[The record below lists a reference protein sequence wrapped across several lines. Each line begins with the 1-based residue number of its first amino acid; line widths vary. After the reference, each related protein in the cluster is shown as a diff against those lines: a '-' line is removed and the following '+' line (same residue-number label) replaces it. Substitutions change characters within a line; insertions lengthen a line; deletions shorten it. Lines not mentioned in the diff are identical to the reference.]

1 MTKRIYRGILLSS
14 VITMLACLIFTI
26 GIQYQM
32 YDESTKDSLKDKAY
46 IISLNSESGDLSK
59 YADAKERITLIT
71 SSGKVLFDNKAI
83 ADKMENHLSR
93 KEVKGALDS
102 GEGYAVRRSETLG
115 SKSCYYALK
124 LKNGNILRIS
134 DDSLTVWTVLIN
146 LLPAICA
153 IAIMTLVLSSVL
165 AAVISKKILK
175 PLNSI
180 DLENPDAQNVYDEL
194 IPFINKINMQN
205 RKIDRQIA
213 RLTRSRREF
222 DIITENMSEGLVLTD
237 IKGNILTHNKG
248 IEKFFGVGEDI
259 NGKNILTLNRSEV
272 FREIFSDI
280 TEKRRGEDILS
291 LNGRYYDM
299 TANPVYDEDGTPC
312 GAVILAVDITEKEKR
327 EKLRREFT
335 ANVSH
340 ELKTPLTSIS
350 GISDMLMNGIVAPED
365 IKGFA
370 GDINKES
377 ARLITLVNDI
387 IKLSELD
394 EGAYSTETDEKVN
407 LLKTAA
413 EVKERLEAIAA
424 KKNVK
429 IAVTGE
435 DAEITGGESL
445 VFEMLYNLC
454 DNAVKYNKENGNVTV
469 SVGTIEGAPFV
480 TVKDTGIG
488 IPPEYTDRI
497 FERFFRVDKSRS
509 KESGG
514 TGLGLSIVKHIAMS
528 LGADIRVESAVGKG
542 TEITVTF
549 NNK

>member
-46 IISLNSESGDLSK
+46 IISLNSESGDLSE

-93 KEVKGALDS
+93 KEVKEALDS

-394 EGAYSTETDEKVN
+394 EGAYSTETDEKVD

-413 EVKERLEAIAA
+413 VVKERLEAIAV

-469 SVGTIEGAPFV
+469 SVGTSEGAPFV

-528 LGADIRVESAVGKG
+528 LGADIRVESTVGKG

>member
-32 YDESTKDSLKDKAY
+32 YDESTKDALKDKAY

-71 SSGKVLFDNKAI
+71 SSGNVLFDNKAI

-93 KEVKGALDS
+93 KEVTEALDS

-115 SKSCYYALK
+115 SKSCYYALQ

-259 NGKNILTLNRSEV
+259 NGKNILTLNRSDV

-394 EGAYSTETDEKVN
+394 EGAYSTETDEKVD

-413 EVKERLEAIAA
+413 EVKERLEKIAA

-445 VFEMLYNLC
+445 VFEMIYNLC

-469 SVGTIEGAPFV
+469 SVGRSEGAPFV

>member
-32 YDESTKDSLKDKAY
+32 YDESTKDALKDKAY

-71 SSGKVLFDNKAI
+71 SSGNVLFDNKAI

-93 KEVKGALDS
+93 KEVKEALDS

-259 NGKNILTLNRSEV
+259 NGKNILTLNRSDV

-394 EGAYSTETDEKVN
+394 EGAYSTETDEKVD

-413 EVKERLEAIAA
+413 EVKERLEKIAA

-445 VFEMLYNLC
+445 VFEMIYNLC

-469 SVGTIEGAPFV
+469 SVGRSEGAPFV

-488 IPPEYTDRI
+488 IPEDKLDRV
-497 FERFFRVDKSRS
+497 FERFFCVCFE
-509 KESGG
+509 ES
-514 TGLGLSIVKHIAMS
+514 
-528 LGADIRVESAVGKG
+528 
-542 TEITVTF
+542 
-549 NNK
+549 

>member
-32 YDESTKDSLKDKAY
+32 YDESTKDALKDKAY

-71 SSGKVLFDNKAI
+71 SSGNVLFDNKAI

-93 KEVKGALDS
+93 KEVKEALDS

-115 SKSCYYALK
+115 SKSCYYALQ

-259 NGKNILTLNRSEV
+259 NGKNILTLNRSDV

-394 EGAYSTETDEKVN
+394 EGAYSTETDEKVD

-413 EVKERLEAIAA
+413 EVKERLEKIAA
-424 KKNVK
+424 KKDVK

-445 VFEMLYNLC
+445 VFEMIYNLC

-469 SVGTIEGAPFV
+469 SVGRSEGAPFV

>member
-32 YDESTKDSLKDKAY
+32 YDESTKDALKDKAY
-46 IISLNSESGDLSK
+46 IISLNSESGDLSE

-71 SSGKVLFDNKAI
+71 SSGNVLFDNKAI

-93 KEVKGALDS
+93 KEVTEALDS

-115 SKSCYYALK
+115 SKSCYYALQ

-259 NGKNILTLNRSEV
+259 NGKNILTLNRSDV

-394 EGAYSTETDEKVN
+394 EGAYSTETDEKVD

-445 VFEMLYNLC
+445 VFEMIYNLC

-469 SVGTIEGAPFV
+469 SVGRSEGAPFV

>member
-93 KEVKGALDS
+93 KEVKEALDS

-248 IEKFFGVGEDI
+248 IEKFFGVEEDI

-413 EVKERLEAIAA
+413 VVKERLEAIAA

-469 SVGTIEGAPFV
+469 SVGTSEGTPFV

-528 LGADIRVESAVGKG
+528 LGADIRVESTVGKG

>member
-46 IISLNSESGDLSK
+46 IISLNSESGDLSE

-93 KEVKGALDS
+93 KEVKEALDS

-248 IEKFFGVGEDI
+248 IEKFFGVEEDI

-394 EGAYSTETDEKVN
+394 EGAYSTETDEKVD

-413 EVKERLEAIAA
+413 VVKERLEAIAA

-469 SVGTIEGAPFV
+469 SVGTSEGAPFV

-528 LGADIRVESAVGKG
+528 LGADIRVESTVGKG

>member
-93 KEVKGALDS
+93 KEVKEALDS

-413 EVKERLEAIAA
+413 VVKERLEAIAA

-469 SVGTIEGAPFV
+469 SVGTSEGAPFV

-488 IPPEYTDRI
+488 IPHEYTDRI

-528 LGADIRVESAVGKG
+528 LGADIRVESTVGKG

>member
-32 YDESTKDSLKDKAY
+32 YDESTKDALKDKAY

-71 SSGKVLFDNKAI
+71 SSGNVLFDNKAI

-93 KEVKGALDS
+93 KEVKEALDS

-115 SKSCYYALK
+115 SKSCYYALQ

-259 NGKNILTLNRSEV
+259 NGKNILTLNRSDV

-394 EGAYSTETDEKVN
+394 EGAYSTETDEKVD

-413 EVKERLEAIAA
+413 EVKERLEKIAA
-424 KKNVK
+424 KKDVK

-445 VFEMLYNLC
+445 VFEMIYNLC

-469 SVGTIEGAPFV
+469 SVGTSEGAPFV

>member
-46 IISLNSESGDLSK
+46 IISLNSESGDLSE

-93 KEVKGALDS
+93 KEVKEALDS

-180 DLENPDAQNVYDEL
+180 DLENPVAQNVYDEL

-394 EGAYSTETDEKVN
+394 EGAYSTETDEKVD

-469 SVGTIEGAPFV
+469 SVGTSEGTPFV

-528 LGADIRVESAVGKG
+528 LGADIRVESTVGKG

>member
-32 YDESTKDSLKDKAY
+32 YDESTKDALKDKAY

-93 KEVKGALDS
+93 KEVKEALDS

-259 NGKNILTLNRSEV
+259 NGKNILTLNRSDV

-394 EGAYSTETDEKVN
+394 EGAYSTGTDEKVD
-407 LLKTAA
+407 LLKTAG

-429 IAVTGE
+429 IVVTGE

-469 SVGTIEGAPFV
+469 SVGTSEGTPFV

-528 LGADIRVESAVGKG
+528 LGADIRVESTVGKG

>member
-32 YDESTKDSLKDKAY
+32 YDESTKDALKDKAY

-93 KEVKGALDS
+93 KEVKGALNS

-180 DLENPDAQNVYDEL
+180 DLENPDVQNVYDEL

-429 IAVTGE
+429 ISVTGE

-469 SVGTIEGAPFV
+469 SVDTSEGSPFV

-509 KESGG
+509 KEIGG

-528 LGADIRVESAVGKG
+528 LGADIRVESTVGKG

>member
-46 IISLNSESGDLSK
+46 IISLNSESGDLSE

-93 KEVKGALDS
+93 KEVKEALDS

-180 DLENPDAQNVYDEL
+180 NLENPDAQNVYDEL

-469 SVGTIEGAPFV
+469 SVGTSEGAPFV

>member
-46 IISLNSESGDLSK
+46 IISLNSESGDLSE

-93 KEVKGALDS
+93 KEVKEALDS

-248 IEKFFGVGEDI
+248 IEKFFGVEEDI

-394 EGAYSTETDEKVN
+394 EGAYSTETDEKVD

-413 EVKERLEAIAA
+413 VVKERLEAIAA

-469 SVGTIEGAPFV
+469 SAGTSEGTPFV

-528 LGADIRVESAVGKG
+528 LGADIRVESTVGKG

>member
-46 IISLNSESGDLSK
+46 IISLNSESGDLSE

-93 KEVKGALDS
+93 KEVKEALDS

-180 DLENPDAQNVYDEL
+180 NLENPDAQNVYDEL

-248 IEKFFGVGEDI
+248 IEKFFGVGENI

-413 EVKERLEAIAA
+413 EIKERLEAIAA

-469 SVGTIEGAPFV
+469 SVGTSEGAPFV

>member
-32 YDESTKDSLKDKAY
+32 YDESTKDALKDKAY

-71 SSGKVLFDNKAI
+71 SSGNVLFDNKAI

-93 KEVKGALDS
+93 KEVKEALDS

-115 SKSCYYALK
+115 SKSCYYALQ

-259 NGKNILTLNRSEV
+259 NGKNILTLNRSDV

-394 EGAYSTETDEKVN
+394 EGAYSTETDEKVD

-413 EVKERLEAIAA
+413 EVKERLEKIAA

-445 VFEMLYNLC
+445 VFEMIYNLC

-469 SVGTIEGAPFV
+469 SVGTSEGAPFV

>member
-46 IISLNSESGDLSK
+46 IISLNSESGDLSE

-93 KEVKGALDS
+93 KEVKEALDS

-350 GISDMLMNGIVAPED
+350 GISDMLLNGIVAPED

-394 EGAYSTETDEKVN
+394 EGAYSTETDEKVD

-413 EVKERLEAIAA
+413 VVKERLEAIAA

-469 SVGTIEGAPFV
+469 SVGTSEGAPFV

-528 LGADIRVESAVGKG
+528 LGADIRVESTVGKG

>member
-435 DAEITGGESL
+435 DSEITGGESL

>member
-71 SSGKVLFDNKAI
+71 SSGNVLFDNKAI

-93 KEVKGALDS
+93 KEVTEALDS

-259 NGKNILTLNRSEV
+259 NGKNILTLNRSDV

-394 EGAYSTETDEKVN
+394 EGAYSTETDEKVD

-413 EVKERLEAIAA
+413 EVKERLEKIAA

-445 VFEMLYNLC
+445 VFEMIYNLC

-469 SVGTIEGAPFV
+469 SVGRSEGAPFV

>member
-93 KEVKGALDS
+93 KEVKEALDR

-394 EGAYSTETDEKVN
+394 EGAYSTETDEKVD

-413 EVKERLEAIAA
+413 VVKERLEAIAA

-469 SVGTIEGAPFV
+469 SVGTSEGAPFV

-528 LGADIRVESAVGKG
+528 LGADIRVESTVGKG

>member
-46 IISLNSESGDLSK
+46 IISLNSESGDLSE

-93 KEVKGALDS
+93 KEVKDALDS

-248 IEKFFGVGEDI
+248 IEKFFGVEEDI

-394 EGAYSTETDEKVN
+394 EGAYSTETDEKVD

-469 SVGTIEGAPFV
+469 SVGTSEGTPFV

-528 LGADIRVESAVGKG
+528 LGADIRVESTVGKG